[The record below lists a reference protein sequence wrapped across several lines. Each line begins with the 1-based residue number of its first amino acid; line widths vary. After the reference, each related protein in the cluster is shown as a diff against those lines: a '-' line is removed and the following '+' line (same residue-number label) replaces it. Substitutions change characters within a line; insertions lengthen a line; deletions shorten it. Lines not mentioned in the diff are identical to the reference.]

1 MNIRLVFTIF
11 ILSIIISGCD
21 EKKQYELVSATGALT
36 KEEQELYQSVVGSE
50 LLRKVSLGSFDCYVP
65 DDKPESMF
73 FCTKGSQ
80 ILFHRIA
87 GNIQELVI
95 PTNRNSSNILVLKD
109 LDNDGEYDALSYDGS
124 NESGELN
131 RQLYDDNLDGNPDK
145 FIDFSDPSLNIRIG
159 DKWLQA
165 RSEGRDSSGKVL
177 YEIVIEGK
185 KKRIY
190 PFSYPYKIES
200 MESNK

>member
-1 MNIRLVFTIF
+1 M
-11 ILSIIISGCD
+11 ISGCD
-21 EKKQYELVSATGALT
+21 EKKNYELVNATGDLS
-36 KEEQELYQSVVGSE
+36 KEEQRLYLNVVGSE
-50 LLRKVSLGSFDCYVP
+50 LLRKVSLGNFDCYVP

-80 ILFHRIA
+80 ILFHRVE
-87 GNIQELVI
+87 GDTQEFVI
-95 PTNRNSSNILVLKD
+95 PTTRNNLNTLVLKD
-109 LDNDGEYDALSYDGS
+109 LDNDGEYDALSYDG
-124 NESGELN
+124 NNKRGELN

-145 FIDFSDPSLNIRIG
+145 FIDFSVPSLNIRIG
-159 DKWLQA
+159 NEWLQA
-165 RSEGRDSSGKVL
+165 ESEGRDSSGKVL